1 MDTLVVGKSF
11 WIGVL
16 NASLLSMPLWFLFYL
31 CLRLVF

>member
-1 MDTLVVGKSF
+1 MDYMVVGKSF

-16 NASLLSMPLWFLFYL
+16 NATGLSLPMWLLVYL